1 MKKSYLTLAFTATML
16 TLCASPLLAQEAPKE
31 KKFFV
36 GTGFNYSN
44 RTTQHFMLDGNGVP
58 VGVTESQT
66 SSWGISPQFGWFL
79 RPNFAIGVEASYFN
93 SSLFE
98 EDRPYLN
105 WSAGPF
111 VRYIIPLWKT
121 PLEIFNDAVITY
133 GGGKNYVFGPSH
145 YYLSKTRRAE
155 IAYRPGLQCRLR
167 HNINLLASLGPL
179 LSYSYSEQKQQ
190 VLSASNLPE
199 TKSTA
204 HNVGISN
211 TFDFDNL
218 TIGVNFL
225 F

>member
-36 GTGFNYSN
+36 GTGFNFSSQKSQN
-44 RTTQHFMLDGNGVP
+44 FIWDGSGIPTGRIERN
-58 VGVTESQT
+58 T
-66 SSWGISPQFGWFL
+66 STWGISPQFGWFL
-79 RPNFAIGVEASYFN
+79 RPNFAIGVEASYY
-93 SSLFE
+93 SSTTLE
-98 EDRPYLN
+98 EDKPFKA

-121 PLEIFNDAVITY
+121 RLGVFNDAVIRY
-133 GGGKNYVFGPSH
+133 GGSKNYVFNANH
-145 YYLSKTRRAE
+145 FYLSKMRTAE
-155 IAYRPGLQCRLR
+155 VAYRPGLQFGLR

-179 LSYSYSEQKQQ
+179 LSYTYSEHKQHILD
-190 VLSASNLPE
+190 VPGIAE
-199 TKSTA
+199 TKSTT